1 MKRRGPKNKLQRGI
15 RELLIGCVIG
25 CAVGISFDLILLS
38 ISRMM
43 VLAALALIV
52 PDFWQ

>member
-25 CAVGISFDLILLS
+25 CAVGISFDLILF
-38 ISRMM
+38 
-43 VLAALALIV
+43 AWLILE
-52 PDFWQ
+52 DIARDTTADGRS

>member
-25 CAVGISFDLILLS
+25 CAVGISFDLILF
-38 ISRMM
+38 
-43 VLAALALIV
+43 VWLILRLQKE
-52 PDFWQ
+52 DDERGRE